1 MEFTESGMSFKFD
14 DEFCFRIETSNVYQ
28 TVQTQGVKVA
38 ECLLLRK
45 NQLWVIE
52 AKLTSPQ
59 QTTQPRFDEYI
70 AEIKIKFIHSL
81 TLFNSIYIQRYDNN
95 ELSSKF
101 KQLDLSKI
109 EPVFVLIIKNHQK
122 DWLAPLKD
130 ELQKQLKL
138 TAKLWNL
145 KGAWIR
151 LMNEQLAQE
160 AGLIRTN

>member
-1 MEFTESGMSFKFD
+1 MEFIESGMTFKFD
-14 DEFCFRIETSNVYQ
+14 DELCFRIEASSIYKKLEN
-28 TVQTQGVKVA
+28 QGVKVV
-38 ECLLLRK
+38 ECLALRK
-45 NQLWVIE
+45 NQLWLIE
-52 AKLTSPQ
+52 AKVTSPQ

-70 AEIKIKFIHSL
+70 TEIKTKFIHSL
-81 TLFNSIYIQRYDNN
+81 TLFSSIYIQRYDNN
-95 ELSSKF
+95 ELSSQF
-101 KQLDLSKI
+101 QTLNLSQMD
-109 EPVFVLIIKNHQK
+109 PVFVLIIKNHQE

-160 AGLIRTN
+160 AGLIHTN